1 MRGLCRV
8 WAPSEQMH
16 ESKERTALSKLD
28 SQEQTRKGVEL
39 KINFSTSGYCMVTRY
54 HADCVIYVIAKIN

>member
-1 MRGLCRV
+1 MRELCRV

-28 SQEQTRKGVEL
+28 SREQIRKGVEL
-39 KINFSTSGYCMVTRY
+39 KINFSTSGYWLHGTMLIVLFMSMRR
-54 HADCVIYVIAKIN
+54 